1 MAEKDAGSRGAEDE
15 PRDPRPEPE
24 TGPAGSSVP
33 TATSGSAEPA
43 APGQSAGS
51 TETEP
56 AASAAPAGSASSS
69 GSVEQNAPTTPLP
82 ARPTFVSPWASPAG
96 TPGGVGPGS
105 PSAGQGSMPGNIGP
119 SSPWTGPGGA
129 AGSVGPG
136 SPWAG
141 PGGAAGGM
149 GSGSPSAGM
158 PGGVGPGSPWTG
170 PGQSPG
176 ATGPYAAWSGQ
187 TGPGQPGSGPANAKQ
202 PGSWGAFG
210 PGGAGW
216 NAPGWQDPHAR
227 FAPPPRPSL
236 SARLAARLPRGQT
249 GRLVVVGV
257 ACALAGALLGGSVV
271 AVTGLVWNRVDSRLS
286 WDSGRDRPRLFPR
299 GYGQD
304 VPQSPEDFLPPWCRR
319 TDSGVRC

>member
-24 TGPAGSSVP
+24 TGPAGSSEP

-105 PSAGQGSMPGNIGP
+105 PSAGQGSMPGN
-119 SSPWTGPGGA
+119 
-129 AGSVGPG
+129 
-136 SPWAG
+136 
-141 PGGAAGGM
+141 
-149 GSGSPSAGM
+149 
-158 PGGVGPGSPWTG
+158 VGPGSPWTG
-170 PGQSPG
+170 PGQSPR